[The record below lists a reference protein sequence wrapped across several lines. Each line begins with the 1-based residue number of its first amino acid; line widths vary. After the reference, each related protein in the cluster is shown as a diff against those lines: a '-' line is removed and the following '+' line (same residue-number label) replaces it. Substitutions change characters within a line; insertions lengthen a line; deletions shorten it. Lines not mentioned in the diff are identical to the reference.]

1 MVVYALLLSLASIIL
16 AEAYTPFRV
25 ASIFGEHA
33 VLQRAPASSRVWG
46 WTTPQGVVEARLNCS
61 ASGGPV
67 FATNVT
73 ADSDGLW
80 VVTYPP
86 INATHVPCYSS
97 FTDVTSLNSVWYLDI
112 VFGELLLCLGQVR
125 SAAVFS
131 PPLLHLLAQP
141 ALTPRFPTPLTNIR
155 VIWISHSPT

>member
-1 MVVYALLLSLASIIL
+1 MVVYTLLLSLASIIL

-125 SAAVFS
+125 TAAVFH
-131 PPLLHLLAQP
+131 PLCC
-141 ALTPRFPTPLTNIR
+141 TF
-155 VIWISHSPT
+155 